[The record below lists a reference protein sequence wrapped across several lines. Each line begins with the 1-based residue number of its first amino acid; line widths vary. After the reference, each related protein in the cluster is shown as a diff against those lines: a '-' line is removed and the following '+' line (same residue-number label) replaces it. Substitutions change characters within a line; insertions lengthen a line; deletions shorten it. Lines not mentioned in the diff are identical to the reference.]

1 MCVARG
7 TRVITRRKAFS
18 TDSDENPNNVYSKD
32 GIILPQSILD
42 IKTTDI
48 GHYLIKRNATKA
60 GYFNLNIDDLPDKH
74 DINGPKALVNKA
86 VKSKGVT
93 INRVT
98 QAQLKPITS
107 DFDKEEKKRLDLV
120 KRQMKRTDCMSSKMN
135 ACQAIMKPDSSKS
148 TTNKSAGIKKGLA
161 RVLLSCNNDN
171 GPVTNDTWTEFE
183 KGGLILLDQVKFPD
197 VLRLISEFAEVKFK
211 GKNIS
216 TRTAYVKFV
225 VKCILT
231 PILTNLP
238 KVRHLI
244 ICEEKYSFTP
254 DDFKAATRKSRAK
267 THQESLA
274 HLQEEHDILS
284 DGKYSQVAIRGS
296 LREKKLVSNFLGLM
310 LQNLISGAIY
320 ASMSIVN

>member
-1 MCVARG
+1 
-7 TRVITRRKAFS
+7 
-18 TDSDENPNNVYSKD
+18 
-32 GIILPQSILD
+32 
-42 IKTTDI
+42 
-48 GHYLIKRNATKA
+48 
-60 GYFNLNIDDLPDKH
+60 
-74 DINGPKALVNKA
+74 
-86 VKSKGVT
+86 
-93 INRVT
+93 
-98 QAQLKPITS
+98 
-107 DFDKEEKKRLDLV
+107 
-120 KRQMKRTDCMSSKMN
+120 MN

-148 TTNKSAGIKKGLA
+148 ATNKSAGIKKGLA

-197 VLRLISEFAEVKFK
+197 VLRLISEFAGVKFK
-211 GKNIS
+211 GQNIS

-225 VKCILT
+225 DKCILT

-238 KVRHLI
+238 I

-296 LREKKLVSNFLGLM
+296 LRGKKLVSNFLGLM
-310 LQNLISGAIY
+310 LQNLISGAI
-320 ASMSIVN
+320 